1 MASLTD
7 FRTNVQSTLALALG
21 ITFESGI
28 LEGPIEDRTV
38 GCCWSEGKREWAQD
52 VNLEEILLKGRVL
65 LQWKQQQGLNNLQL
79 STLEELLEDVQAA
92 LKPIQVS
99 SGPWQFRLSEIE
111 IVYEQNG
118 VEFSLSALQANLFAI
133 GG

>member
-1 MASLTD
+1 VT
-7 FRTNVQSTLALALG
+7 
-21 ITFESGI
+21 
-28 LEGPIEDRTV
+28 
-38 GCCWSEGKREWAQD
+38 QD

-79 STLEELLEDVQAA
+79 STLEELLEDVQQA

-111 IVYEQNG
+111 IIYEQNG
-118 VEFSLSALQANLFAI
+118 VEFSLSALQANLFAV